1 MPVDRVREILK
12 ISQEPVSLE
21 TPIGEEEDS
30 HLGDF
35 IQDDNV
41 PVPAEAAAQTLLK
54 EQLDEVLSTLTVADL
69 VTPGM
74 RLADVGTDHAYI
86 PIYLTQNGLVPSAI
100 AMDINKGPL
109 ERADT
114 HILEH
119 GLDGKIVTRLSDGLV
134 NLKMEEADTMIAAGM
149 GGGLVIH
156 ILNEDP
162 AKTRSLKEL
171 ILQPQSE
178 LAKVRRYLEEHRFR
192 IVAEDMVEEDGK
204 YYPMMKVIPTEQK
217 GLYAEGV
224 PAAEEELEY
233 GKYLLEKGHPVMGE
247 YLKKELSVNQG
258 VYEKLRVQESE
269 RTKERSAEIL
279 HMIKRAEDLLDR
291 YF

>member
-1 MPVDRVREILK
+1 M
-12 ISQEPVSLE
+12 
-21 TPIGEEEDS
+21 
-30 HLGDF
+30 
-35 IQDDNV
+35 
-41 PVPAEAAAQTLLK
+41 AE
-54 EQLDEVLSTLTVADL
+54 LSKRLQAVADL

-119 GLDGKIVTRLSDGLV
+119 GMDGKIVTRLSDGLV

-171 ILQPQSE
+171 ILQPQSDIPHFRRF
-178 LAKVRRYLEEHRFR
+178 VRKIGWQITEE
-192 IVAEDMVEEDGK
+192 EMVLEDGK
-204 YYPMMKVIPTEQK
+204 FYPMMKVIHGEKMHISEDTPYTLDEWFGGMLLERK
-217 GLYAEGV
+217 HPVLREYLERELRIRNEILDRLKNAPNAEKRAGEI
-224 PAAEEELEY
+224 EEEKQAVIAALE
-233 GKYLLEKGHPVMGE
+233 E
-247 YLKKELSVNQG
+247 YEG
-258 VYEKLRVQESE
+258 
-269 RTKERSAEIL
+269 I
-279 HMIKRAEDLLDR
+279 
-291 YF
+291 

>member
-1 MPVDRVREILK
+1 ME
-12 ISQEPVSLE
+12 
-21 TPIGEEEDS
+21 
-30 HLGDF
+30 
-35 IQDDNV
+35 
-41 PVPAEAAAQTLLK
+41 
-54 EQLDEVLSTLTVADL
+54 LSKRLTAVAGLVTEGASVADI
-69 VTPGM
+69 
-74 RLADVGTDHAYI
+74 GTDHGYI
-86 PIYLTQNGLVPSAI
+86 PIHLIEQNLSPKVI

-109 ERADT
+109 ERARI
-114 HILEH
+114 HIAGYGMSDRIE
-119 GLDGKIVTRLSDGLV
+119 TRLSDGLAAV
-134 NLKMEEADTMIAAGM
+134 KPKEVEEIIVAGM

-171 ILQPQSE
+171 VLQPQSE

-233 GKYLLEKGHPVMGE
+233 GKYLLEKAHPVMGE

-269 RTKERSAEIL
+269 RTKERSAEVL

>member
-1 MPVDRVREILK
+1 ME
-12 ISQEPVSLE
+12 
-21 TPIGEEEDS
+21 
-30 HLGDF
+30 
-35 IQDDNV
+35 
-41 PVPAEAAAQTLLK
+41 
-54 EQLDEVLSTLTVADL
+54 LSKRLTAVAGLVTEGASVADI
-69 VTPGM
+69 
-74 RLADVGTDHAYI
+74 GTDHGYI
-86 PIYLTQNGLVPSAI
+86 PIHLIEQNLSPKVI

-109 ERADT
+109 ERARI
-114 HILEH
+114 HIAGYGMSDRIE
-119 GLDGKIVTRLSDGLV
+119 TRLSDGLAAV
-134 NLKMEEADTMIAAGM
+134 KPKEVEEMIVAGM

-217 GLYAEGV
+217 GLYVEGV

-269 RTKERSAEIL
+269 RTKERSAEVL

>member
-1 MPVDRVREILK
+1 ME
-12 ISQEPVSLE
+12 
-21 TPIGEEEDS
+21 
-30 HLGDF
+30 
-35 IQDDNV
+35 
-41 PVPAEAAAQTLLK
+41 
-54 EQLDEVLSTLTVADL
+54 LSKRLTAVAGLVTEGASVADI
-69 VTPGM
+69 
-74 RLADVGTDHAYI
+74 GTDHGYI
-86 PIYLTQNGLVPSAI
+86 PIHLIEQNLSPKVI

-109 ERADT
+109 ERARI
-114 HILEH
+114 HIAGYGMSDRIE
-119 GLDGKIVTRLSDGLV
+119 TRLSDGLAAV
-134 NLKMEEADTMIAAGM
+134 KPKEVEEMIVAGM

-171 ILQPQSE
+171 VLQPQSE

-233 GKYLLEKGHPVMGE
+233 GKYLLEKAHPVMGE

-269 RTKERSAEIL
+269 RTKERSAEVL

>member
-1 MPVDRVREILK
+1 ME
-12 ISQEPVSLE
+12 
-21 TPIGEEEDS
+21 
-30 HLGDF
+30 
-35 IQDDNV
+35 
-41 PVPAEAAAQTLLK
+41 
-54 EQLDEVLSTLTVADL
+54 LSKRLTAVAGLVTEGASVADI
-69 VTPGM
+69 
-74 RLADVGTDHAYI
+74 GTDHGYI
-86 PIYLTQNGLVPSAI
+86 PIHLIEQNLSPKVI

-109 ERADT
+109 ERARI
-114 HILEH
+114 HIAGYGMSDRIE
-119 GLDGKIVTRLSDGLV
+119 TRLSDGLAAV
-134 NLKMEEADTMIAAGM
+134 KPKEVEEMIVAGM

-258 VYEKLRVQESE
+258 VYEKLRVQE
-269 RTKERSAEIL
+269 TKERSAEVL

>member
-1 MPVDRVREILK
+1 M
-12 ISQEPVSLE
+12 
-21 TPIGEEEDS
+21 
-30 HLGDF
+30 
-35 IQDDNV
+35 
-41 PVPAEAAAQTLLK
+41 AE
-54 EQLDEVLSTLTVADL
+54 LSKRLQAVADL

-171 ILQPQSE
+171 VLQRGRGYGRRGWQILS
-178 LAKVRRYLEEHRFR
+178 
-192 IVAEDMVEEDGK
+192 DD
-204 YYPMMKVIPTEQK
+204 
-217 GLYAEGV
+217 EGD
-224 PAAEEELEY
+224 PDRA
-233 GKYLLEKGHPVMGE
+233 
-247 YLKKELSVNQG
+247 
-258 VYEKLRVQESE
+258 
-269 RTKERSAEIL
+269 ERSL
-279 HMIKRAEDLLDR
+279 CGRCSGSRRRA
-291 YF
+291 